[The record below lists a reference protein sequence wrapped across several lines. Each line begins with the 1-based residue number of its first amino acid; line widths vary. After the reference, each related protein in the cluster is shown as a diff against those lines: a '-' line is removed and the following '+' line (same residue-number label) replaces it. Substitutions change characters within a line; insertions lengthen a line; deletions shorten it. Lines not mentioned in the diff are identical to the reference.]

1 MQNYKKTENADKVV
15 FAMKLETVPGGG
27 TVAVKDLG
35 GNRVYAGSPLRKES
49 NGLYH
54 VIKTALVAEDLGASA
69 KSVKVAKGHL
79 FKVGDKIGVAGTA
92 NATISAIDKTST
104 SYDVITLSA
113 ALGAVSANGILEE
126 IADTSKNAGYAPF
139 GYLGETFDVLENN
152 NHLQSIVVRGSI
164 NEAALA
170 CPVSATM
177 KAANPLVRFV

>member
-1 MQNYKKTENADKVV
+1 MQNYKKTENPDKVV

-35 GNRVYAGSPLRKES
+35 GNRVYAGAPLRKES

-54 VIKTALVAEDLGASA
+54 VIKTALVAEAVGAT
-69 KSVKVAKGHL
+69 VKTVKIAKGHL
-79 FKVGDKIGVAGTA
+79 FKVGDKVGIAGTA
-92 NATISAIDKTST
+92 NTTITAIDKSST
-104 SYDVITLSA
+104 SYDTITLAA
-113 ALGAVSANGILEE
+113 ALGALAANGVLEE
-126 IADTSKNAGYAPF
+126 IAETANNAGYVPF

-164 NEAALA
+164 NEACLA